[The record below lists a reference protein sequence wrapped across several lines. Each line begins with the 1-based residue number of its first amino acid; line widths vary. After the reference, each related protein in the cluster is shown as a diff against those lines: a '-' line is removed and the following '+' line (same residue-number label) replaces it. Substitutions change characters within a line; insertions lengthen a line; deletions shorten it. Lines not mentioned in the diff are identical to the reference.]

1 MKDTTILISV
11 LCDGDWIPALNDL
24 RCEYTL
30 KYLDRS
36 YCQWIWDGR
45 GRHVS

>member
-1 MKDTTILISV
+1 MTDTTILISV

-24 RCEYTL
+24 RFAYTL
-30 KYLDRS
+30 GNLDRS

-45 GRHVS
+45 GRNAS